1 MSDAPGIQWRSTAK
15 TPASSVASTRNGL
28 VASQHLTSDGC
39 CNDPLNPR
47 AFSGTRLTRWRLL
60 RWYRERRGDPGRD
73 GQGRRLRLLADEA
86 FGMRGV
92 GGGEDGGTRGADGVR
107 ASVVDGLRGA
117 QTQTGM
123 TVLNVKSPGRIPCLA
138 SVSLMELLGE
148 RRRFSVCHRPPHDVP
163 AEQSEQQS
171 FDEAVSHYC
180 PPRAAPGSG
189 CHRDA
194 RRRP

>member
-1 MSDAPGIQWRSTAK
+1 MDR
-15 TPASSVASTRNGL
+15 
-28 VASQHLTSDGC
+28 C
-39 CNDPLNPR
+39 CGSRR
-47 AFSGTRLTRWRLL
+47 AVIGSLRLSGTRLTRWRLL

-123 TVLNVKSPGRIPCLA
+123 TVLVVVR
-138 SVSLMELLGE
+138 
-148 RRRFSVCHRPPHDVP
+148 VP
-163 AEQSEQQS
+163 RMHK
-171 FDEAVSHYC
+171 EADMS
-180 PPRAAPGSG
+180 R
-189 CHRDA
+189 
-194 RRRP
+194 

>member
-1 MSDAPGIQWRSTAK
+1 
-15 TPASSVASTRNGL
+15 
-28 VASQHLTSDGC
+28 
-39 CNDPLNPR
+39 
-47 AFSGTRLTRWRLL
+47 L

-163 AEQSEQQS
+163 AEHVE
-171 FDEAVSHYC
+171 DEAVSHYC
-180 PPRAAPGSG
+180 RQLSSARIRLPPRCPQAPVTAAIMSYLQ
-189 CHRDA
+189 CSHR
-194 RRRP
+194 